1 MEPRGRRM
9 KKVKM
14 MVSTGMANSKVSETV
29 ELADDMSKEDIDCY
43 FEEWV
48 WDQIDAHWEVEE

>member
-1 MEPRGRRM
+1 M

-14 MVSTGMANSKVSETV
+14 MVSTGMANSKISETV
-29 ELADDMSKEDIDCY
+29 EMADDMSKEDIDCY

-48 WDQIDAHWEVEE
+48 WDQINAHWEIEE

>member
-1 MEPRGRRM
+1 M

-14 MVSTGMANSKVSETV
+14 IVSSGMVNSKVSETV
-29 ELADDMSKEDIDCY
+29 EMADDMRKEDIDCY

-48 WDQIDAHWEVEE
+48 WDQIDAYWEEVEE

>member
-1 MEPRGRRM
+1 M

-14 MVSTGMANSKVSETV
+14 IISTGMANSEVSEVV
-29 ELADDMSKEDIDCY
+29 EMADDMSKEDIDCY

-48 WDQIDAHWEVEE
+48 WDKIDAHWEAEE

>member
-1 MEPRGRRM
+1 M

-14 MVSTGMANSKVSETV
+14 TVSTGM
-29 ELADDMSKEDIDCY
+29 ADDMSKEDIDCY

-48 WDQIDAHWEVEE
+48 WDQIDAHWEVEEN